1 MEKAQSVTLFR
12 FSVQK
17 RNAKTHSFQD
27 ILNCQKTSVVL
38 NRFYVS
44 KVTNLVLYIL
54 QLLVSLLSPD
64 MVIILLVLKI
74 AICDK
79 NCMCIKDNINFGL
92 WSTRPANS
100 KGPTPI
106 PPHPNEPPIPHT

>member
-17 RNAKTHSFQD
+17 RSAKTHSFQD

-38 NRFYVS
+38 NCFYVS

-54 QLLVSLLSPD
+54 QVLVSLLSPD
-64 MVIILLVLKI
+64 MVTILLVLKI

-92 WSTRPANS
+92 WSTRPA
-100 KGPTPI
+100 KRRFPEKI
-106 PPHPNEPPIPHT
+106 